1 MYLVVLLM
9 MMFTR
14 FFHPF
19 FVSVVEVE
27 YVAKDSE
34 MGISCKVFSDD
45 LEKTIEGFSKQ
56 DIDILNGDKKKNEE
70 LLKKYFAAH
79 LSINLDGKMYTP
91 SYLGYENDKEA
102 TWIYLE
108 IKNVP
113 APAKV
118 DVVTDIL
125 YDYNK
130 SQQNII
136 HCILDGNRQSYRLQ
150 FPEKKASFSIQP

>member
-1 MYLVVLLM
+1 MLVLLM
-9 MMFTR
+9 TMFTH

-27 YVAKDSE
+27 YVAKDRE
-34 MGISCKVFSDD
+34 VGISCKVFSDD
-45 LEKTIEGFSKQ
+45 LEKTIESFSKL
-56 DIDILNGDKKKNEE
+56 DIDILKGDKKTNDE

-79 LSINLDGKMYTP
+79 LSIGLDSKTYAP
-91 SYLGYENDKEA
+91 SYLGYENDKDA

-108 IKNVP
+108 IVNVP
-113 APAKV
+113 APAKI
-118 DVVTDIL
+118 DVITDIL

-136 HCILDGNRQSYRLQ
+136 HCILEGKRQSYRLQ
-150 FPEKKASFSIQP
+150 FPEKNASFSISKTF